1 MNLVASLPWYDLPV
15 MQQRLDDFW
24 SELKAQLHVRGAAP
38 LPEMLE
44 RRIPL
49 AQQWADPGLVI
60 SQCCGPD
67 LFTLP
72 AQLLRPVARPI
83 FSDLDCTPGHYFS
96 HIVTASGAG
105 KNSSGRFVVNS
116 TSSRSGC
123 AALFEW
129 ATVHGRPCEELLVS
143 GSHAASL
150 DCLRAGHA
158 ELAAIDAH
166 SWPLL
171 DTEGI
176 VILGRSTEAPAPPFV
191 MHKDCLISPGTLL
204 EALGHALER
213 AGERVNIKGI
223 LATDAR
229 IYKPINQAGILGTP
243 ARRRTSAGLTND
255 RPTIQNTCLFSCLH
269 D

>member
-1 MNLVASLPWYDLPV
+1 MNLVASLPWYDLPP
-15 MQQRLDDFW
+15 MRQPLDDFW
-24 SELKAQLHVRGAAP
+24 SVLKAELQRRGARA
-38 LPEMLE
+38 LPEVLD
-44 RRIPL
+44 RRTPL
-49 AQQWADPGLVI
+49 VEQWAQPGLVI

-72 AQLLRPVARPI
+72 AQSLRPVARPI

-96 HIVTASGAG
+96 YIVSAG
-105 KNSSGRFVVNS
+105 ERGHNGPRRFVVNS

-129 ATVHGRPCEELLVS
+129 AAAHGRACDEVLVS

-150 DCLRAGHA
+150 DCLREGHA

-176 VILGRSTEAPAPPFV
+176 AILGRSTEAPAPPFV
-191 MHKDCLISPGTLL
+191 MHRDCPLSPATLL

-213 AGERVNIKGI
+213 AGGRVNIKGI
-223 LATDAR
+223 LATDSR
-229 IYKPINQAGILGTP
+229 IYQPINQAEILALP
-243 ARRRTSAGLTND
+243 IRWRASAGSRND
-255 RPTIQNTCLFSCLH
+255 RPTGQNGCLFSRPLG
-269 D
+269 

>member
-24 SELKAQLHVRGAAP
+24 SVLKAELLKRGTGP
-38 LPEMLE
+38 LPDELE
-44 RRIPL
+44 RRLPL
-49 AQQWADPGLVI
+49 AEQWAQPGLVI

-96 HIVTASGAG
+96 HIVIAEGRGQNA
-105 KNSSGRFVVNS
+105 SGRFVVNS

-129 ATVHGRPCEELLVS
+129 AAAHGRACDEVLVS

-150 DCLRAGHA
+150 DCLREGHA
-158 ELAAIDAH
+158 GLAAIDAH

-191 MHKDCLISPGTLL
+191 MHRDCPVSPGTLL

-213 AGERVNIKGI
+213 AGKRVNIQGI
-223 LATDAR
+223 LATDSHVYR
-229 IYKPINQAGILGTP
+229 PINQSGILEAPT
-243 ARRRTSAGLTND
+243 RQRESAGLGSD
-255 RPTIQNTCLFSCLH
+255 RPTGQNACLFSCLR